1 MSDLRMSF
9 LDHLEELRRR
19 ILVAFLSLGA
29 AAVIGYIYA
38 WPILDI
44 LKRPALQEGINIDL
58 YYMTVLEPFML
69 KFKIALYAGLI
80 IALPVI
86 IYEILAFI
94 APALKKRERRVMFN
108 SLFFITFFFA
118 VGIVFCYFFI
128 LPVGVKW
135 LINQSNGRIA
145 PILSAGSYA
154 SLTTWFLIALGIV
167 FETPLI
173 VFLVV
178 RLGIVDAKTLHK
190 NWRWA
195 ILATTAFAALITPDW
210 NPVTMILVAVPMFAL
225 YEGSV
230 LIAGMKR
237 KKSKE
242 TKGEWR
248 DRLWDA
254 WLGKKPEDEEAVE
267 GQEG

>member
-1 MSDLRMSF
+1 MSDMRMTF

-19 ILVAFLSLGA
+19 ILVAFLSLA
-29 AAVIGYIYA
+29 AASAVGYIYA

-44 LKRPALQEGINIDL
+44 LKKPAVTQGINIDL

-69 KFKIALYAGLI
+69 KFKIALYAGLMI
-80 IALPVI
+80 SLPVI

-94 APALKKRERRVMFN
+94 APALKKRERRLMFS

-118 VGIVFCYFFI
+118 VGIVFCYYFI
-128 LPVGVKW
+128 MPTGIKW
-135 LINQSNGRIA
+135 LINQSSGRIA

-154 SLTTWFLIALGIV
+154 SLAAMLLIALGIV
-167 FETPLI
+167 FETPLV

-178 RLGIVDAKTLHK
+178 RMGIVDAKTLHK

-195 ILATTAFAALITPDW
+195 VIATTAFAALTTPDW
-210 NPVTMILVAVPMFAL
+210 NPITMIMVAVPMFAL

-230 LIAGMKR
+230 VLASLKR
-237 KKSKE
+237 KKARVSK
-242 TKGEWR
+242 GDWR

-254 WLGKKPEDEEAVE
+254 WVGKKSDDDSAAE

>member
-1 MSDLRMSF
+1 MSDMRMTF
-9 LDHLEELRRR
+9 FEHLEELRRR
-19 ILVAFLSLGA
+19 ILVAFLSLA
-29 AAVIGYIYA
+29 AASVVGYIYA

-44 LKRPALQEGINIDL
+44 LKKPAIKEGISMDL

-80 IALPVI
+80 ISLPVI

-94 APALKKRERRVMFN
+94 APAMKKKERRVMFG
-108 SLFFITFFFA
+108 SLFFIAFFFA
-118 VGIVFCYFFI
+118 VGMVFCYYFI
-128 LPVGVKW
+128 MPVGIKW
-135 LINQSNGRIA
+135 LVNQSNGRIA
-145 PILSAGSYA
+145 PILSAASYA
-154 SLTTWFLIALGIV
+154 SLTTWFLIALGIT
-167 FETPLI
+167 FETPLV

-195 ILATTAFAALITPDW
+195 VIATTAFAALITPDW
-210 NPVTMILVAVPMFAL
+210 NPITMILVAVPMFAL

-230 LIAGMKR
+230 ILAGMKR
-237 KKSKE
+237 KKAKVSK
-242 TKGEWR
+242 GDWR

-254 WLGKKPEDEEAVE
+254 WLGKKTEDDDTIE